1 MKDNNKNKPILPVGT
16 KILFTI
22 NNKTYVKKEHGDPF
36 SKWKSA
42 GGGTIII
49 DDERIMK
56 KELYKVITDNEVNE
70 ETMKEL
76 NVLEEKENKSQNAG
90 SRYEDIGKSINQ

>member
-1 MKDNNKNKPILPVGT
+1 MMKDSNKKNPTLPLGT

-22 NNKTYVKKEHGDPF
+22 NNKTYVKKEHGEPF
-36 SKWKSA
+36 SKWKSP

-70 ETMKEL
+70 EIMKDIIEQ
-76 NVLEEKENKSQNAG
+76 EEKESNAQN
-90 SRYEDIGKSINQ
+90 E